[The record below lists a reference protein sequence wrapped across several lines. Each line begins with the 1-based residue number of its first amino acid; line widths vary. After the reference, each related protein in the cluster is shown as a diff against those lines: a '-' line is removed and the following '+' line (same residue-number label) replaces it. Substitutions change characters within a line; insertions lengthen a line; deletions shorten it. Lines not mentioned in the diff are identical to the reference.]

1 MNEKENKNIDKDK
14 ELKEEKESSELSDKD
29 NKEKKVTKKE
39 SLKEK
44 SSDIENSFE
53 QNEKAK
59 TSETVEKIA
68 STDSFRQD
76 DTSKKLEVKKKNPSL
91 LKLFFT
97 VVLAIVVGSVIVISI
112 LKWTPLLS
120 KLDTT
125 VSSSSNDK
133 ITTNTKKNT
142 VYEKSSLAAAIEN
155 VYDSVVMVQSYK
167 NGEVQSTGTGFIY
180 KKDSNY
186 GYVMTNQHVVS
197 NADKVVLVLSNDE
210 EIEAKI
216 LGGDEYL
223 DLAVMSISKDKIPQV
238 ATIGSSEDMKV
249 GDTIFTVGT
258 PMGYEYRGT
267 VTSGILSGKDRLVS
281 VSVSNSSSSDWVM
294 KVLQIDAA
302 INPGNS
308 GGPLVNASGKVIGIN
323 SMKLVQDEIEGM
335 GFAIP
340 IEIAMAHIDELEKGK
355 KIEWP
360 LLGISMANVTDSTL
374 LRRNDITID
383 KSIKEGTVV
392 VEISEG
398 SGASK
403 SDLKPGDVITKLNGE
418 KVKDTAYLRY
428 ELYKNKPG
436 DTIEVTYI
444 RDGKEHTTKV
454 VLTKNND

>member
-1 MNEKENKNIDKDK
+1 MSEKENKNIDKDK
-14 ELKEEKESSELSDKD
+14 NLKDEKENAELTDKNSKEKDVSNEESLEREAKAIEDSEKQQDQQKSDKIIE
-29 NKEKKVTKKE
+29 KEV
-39 SLKEK
+39 SV
-44 SSDIENSFE
+44 NSF
-53 QNEKAK
+53 K
-59 TSETVEKIA
+59 
-68 STDSFRQD
+68 QD
-76 DTSKKLEVKKKNPSL
+76 DTSKKIETKKKGPSL
-91 LKLFFT
+91 MKLFFT
-97 VVLAIVVGSVIVISI
+97 IVFAIVVGSVIVISI

-180 KKDSNY
+180 KKDNNY

-197 NADKVVLVLSNDE
+197 DADKVVLVLSNDE

-223 DLAVMSISKDKIPQV
+223 DLAVMSISKNKVPQV

-340 IEIAMAHIDELEKGK
+340 IEIAMAHVDELEKGK

-360 LLGISMANVTDSTL
+360 LLGISMANVSDSTL
-374 LRRNDITID
+374 LRRNGITID
-383 KSIKEGTVV
+383 KNIKEGTVV

-436 DTIEVTYI
+436 DTIELTYI
-444 RDGKEHTTKV
+444 RNGKENTTKV
-454 VLTKNND
+454 VLTKSDN

>member
-14 ELKEEKESSELSDKD
+14 ELKEEKESSELSDKN

-44 SSDIENSFE
+44 SSDIEE
-53 QNEKAK
+53 QVEKAK
-59 TSETVEKIA
+59 TSENIEKQV
-68 STDSFRQD
+68 STDSFRQE
-76 DTSKKLEVKKKNPSL
+76 DTNKKLEVKKKNPSL

-120 KLDTT
+120 KLDTE

-133 ITTNTKKNT
+133 IITNTKKNT

-223 DLAVMSISKDKIPQV
+223 DLAVMSISKNKVPQV

-374 LRRNDITID
+374 LRKNGITID

-403 SDLKPGDVITKLNGE
+403 SDLKPGDVIIKLNGE

-436 DTIEVTYI
+436 DTIEITYI
-444 RDGKEHTTKV
+444 RNGKENTTKV
-454 VLTKNND
+454 VLTKSDK